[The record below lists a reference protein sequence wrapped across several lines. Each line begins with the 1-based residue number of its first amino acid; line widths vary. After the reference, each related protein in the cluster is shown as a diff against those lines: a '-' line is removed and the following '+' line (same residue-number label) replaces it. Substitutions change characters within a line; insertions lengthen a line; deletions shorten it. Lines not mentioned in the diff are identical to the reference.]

1 MPFNKVLKRK
11 NRFKKCTKFISRF
24 ALLCFLLAVAAA
36 FMGSDIIV
44 GQLFLYETMPDYS
57 IFLRRESREE
67 QQTSSYARDIAADI
81 SVTEFFISGGQP
93 GEEDTDIP
101 HIVGLENVV
110 FQCDATSG
118 EITEDHFMQNI
129 IRLTHLRDTL
139 DFNYLMRNFYIVQ
152 PETGICESSFD
163 IQHML
168 TADFSLSSGNID
180 QPQVLIFNTHSNEM
194 FIDSKDRSEGVKAL
208 SIRLCQILNEKYGIR
223 AVYTTGAFD
232 TVNGRPQ
239 VLGSYERM
247 EPVISR
253 ILQENPSIEV
263 VIDLHRDGVPAD
275 RHLVTTLNGKP
286 TAQLMFVN
294 GMSMVNDRGN
304 PVTVGHLPNP
314 NLRDNLA
321 FSFQM
326 QLAAQELFPDSN
338 LMRRIYLKPFRYSL
352 HMLPRSLL
360 VEVGAQTNTLEEA
373 LNALYPLASMLA
385 TVLGQQ

>member
-1 MPFNKVLKRK
+1 MPFKKRK
-11 NRFKKCTKFISRF
+11 NPFFKFISRF
-24 ALLCFLLAVAAA
+24 ALLCFLLAVAAM

-44 GQLFLYETMPDYS
+44 GQLFLYETMPDYN
-57 IFLRRESREE
+57 IFQRREPREE
-67 QQTSSYARDIAADI
+67 EQTAAYISDNIIDI
-81 SVTEFFISGGQP
+81 SAMEFFIAGGQAD
-93 GEEDTDIP
+93 EEDTDISD
-101 HIVGLENVV
+101 IIGLYNVV
-110 FQCDATSG
+110 FQCDATRG
-118 EITEDHFMQNI
+118 EITEEHFMRNMV
-129 IRLTHLRDTL
+129 RLAHLRDTL
-139 DFNYLMRNFYIVQ
+139 DFNYLIRNFYIVQ

-180 QPQVLIFNTHSNEM
+180 QPQVLVFNTHSNET

-208 SIRLCQILNEKYGIR
+208 SIRLCQILNERYGIR

-232 TVNGRPQ
+232 IVNGHPR
-239 VLGSYERM
+239 VLGAYERM

-253 ILQENPSIEV
+253 ILKENPSIEV

-275 RHLVTTLNGKP
+275 RHLVTTLNGRP

-304 PVTVGHLPNP
+304 PVSVAHLPNP
-314 NLRDNLA
+314 NLQDNLA

-373 LNALYPLASMLA
+373 LNALDPLASMLA
-385 TVLGQQ
+385 AVLGQ